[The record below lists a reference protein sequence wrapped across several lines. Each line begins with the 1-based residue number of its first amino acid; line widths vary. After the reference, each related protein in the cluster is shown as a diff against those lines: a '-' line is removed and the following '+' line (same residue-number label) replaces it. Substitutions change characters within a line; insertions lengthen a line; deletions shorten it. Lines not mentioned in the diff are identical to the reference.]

1 MSLSTLI
8 ATAEGPDVTPGTV
21 PAWALV
27 FFEEESGKPLAT
39 MGSETYPGS
48 VSAALPADL
57 TGGSYEVVFEGMTDA
72 DYQRIHVDG
81 RRHLAASLYL
91 WWKDSPTGV
100 AGDLARFTGL
110 DHPLGAI
117 TPDPPALSLVAVI
130 RVDRLG
136 GRPGG
141 RAGPPPGPPPLRGG
155 GQRARAGDGAA
166 VRHRRPARAAAGSP
180 GHGAG
185 DR

>member
-72 DYQRIHVDG
+72 DYERIHVHD

-110 DHPLGAI
+110 DHPLGAR
-117 TPDPPALSLVAVI
+117 PPPRGAPPPPPPARRRVAVT
-130 RVDRLG
+130 RVAGLWRRRG
-136 GRPGG
+136 ARRFEVVVSGRELVT
-141 RAGPPPGPPPLRGG
+141 A
-155 GQRARAGDGAA
+155 
-166 VRHRRPARAAAGSP
+166 
-180 GHGAG
+180 
-185 DR
+185 